1 VKAVVLPGLVV
12 VDLSRL
18 KQASWPF
25 PVGSKLVHQTWENN
39 PDDILERDAI
49 LVVRKL
55 ADALVCTS
63 GTSSYEYTYF
73 ESSFTPVSEWYYL
86 GQVERKKK
94 GFGKWF
100 SEKIE

>member
-1 VKAVVLPGLVV
+1 M
-12 VDLSRL
+12 VDFSRL
-18 KQASWPF
+18 QQASWPF
-25 PVGSKLVHQTWENN
+25 PVGSKLVHQTWESN

-49 LVVRKL
+49 RVVRTLGAL
-55 ADALVCTS
+55 ANGIVCVS

-73 ESSFTPVSEWYYL
+73 ESSFIPISEWYYL
-86 GQVERKKK
+86 GKVERKKK